1 MFVSYVRESKAWLD
15 GIRSFIHIRFSDSS
29 ISIRLPHWLDN
40 HKMGRPCASEENKM
54 AALAFASII
63 TKQTMNHDD
72 LLARCGRCSL
82 FATLQQMYPH
92 IIREADTGDR
102 DGISEVEFN
111 KLLQVRCGSATG
123 AQTM

>member
-1 MFVSYVRESKAWLD
+1 
-15 GIRSFIHIRFSDSS
+15 
-29 ISIRLPHWLDN
+29 
-40 HKMGRPCASEENKM
+40 M

-63 TKQTMNHDD
+63 TKQTVNHDN

-111 KLLQVRCGSATG
+111 KLLQVRCGSATV